1 MTVSKSIQNDTAL
14 LNVEGRVD
22 TITSPQLEEYVESVM
37 NEGIKNVTF
46 DFNNV
51 QYISSAGLRVLLGTQ
66 KRATGFGG
74 VVTVLKPNDDIM
86 EIFEMTGFV
95 DILNIQR

>member
-66 KRATGFGG
+66 
-74 VVTVLKPNDDIM
+74 
-86 EIFEMTGFV
+86 
-95 DILNIQR
+95 

>member
-1 MTVSKSIQNDTAL
+1 MKVVKSIQDDTAL

-22 TITSPQLEEYVESVM
+22 TVTSPELEDCVEGVLK
-37 NEGIKNVTF
+37 EGIKNVMF
-46 DFNNV
+46 DFEKV

-66 KRATGFGG
+66 KKAKGFGG
-74 VVTVLKPNDDIM
+74 VVTVAKPNDEIM

-95 DILNIQR
+95 DILDIQR